1 MYVTYGF
8 SRVHRLWIKLVR
20 FVTPKKYFFNEKPL
34 DYRNFQP
41 PGLPELTTSDF
52 SKLPLADYGW
62 IHFEGRNVEN
72 VAEMAGI
79 ARRIGAARV
88 SAEVEKLGRIY
99 DDILPSVDVVFV
111 SKEFSVSKGETVPSH
126 FVDLPFCRPF
136 KKS

>member
-1 MYVTYGF
+1 ML
-8 SRVHRLWIKLVR
+8 HQ
-20 FVTPKKYFFNEKPL
+20 KKYFFNEKPL

-79 ARRIGAARV
+79 ARRAARV

-99 DDILPSVDVVFV
+99 DDILPSADVVFV
-111 SKEFSVSKGETVPSH
+111 SKEFSVSKGESH
-126 FVDLPFCRPF
+126 FVDLPFCRPL